1 MCRPGKKFPM
11 FWLGT
16 TILALFW
23 GGSYLAIGIAVKQT
37 PPFGAAMMRVAVC
50 AVFVF
55 VLWLFRQRRQ
65 NSLKQIGGAVLVG
78 AINLGVAWVFL
89 FWAEQTI
96 LPSLAA
102 LICCAVPI
110 FVRLLSPLITP
121 GDHHPASEWLG
132 IGVGFSGVFLLLWP
146 SWQSPDVGQ
155 IWAALAVL
163 AMAACYAFGVV
174 GSRRLSSVLTYAD
187 LLFYQ
192 SIGAL
197 GVLVLVTGLTEGFS
211 PILTWSSEVW
221 FAILY
226 LGIFSTFIAWLIFFW
241 MIKNH
246 GSVKAAVV
254 PYFVPLVSL
263 LLDRWILNALP
274 DTLSLIGGGIILV
287 GVFLT
292 QKADVIQIWFEER
305 TGNYRNK
312 LPNL

>member
-1 MCRPGKKFPM
+1 M
-11 FWLGT
+11 FWIGT

-50 AVFVF
+50 AVLVF
-55 VLWLFRQRRQ
+55 VLWLFRQKRK
-65 NSLKQIGGAVLVG
+65 NSLKQIRAAIFVG
-78 AINLGVAWVFL
+78 AMNLGVAWLFL
-89 FWAEQTI
+89 FWAEKTI

-110 FVRLLSPLITP
+110 FVRLLSPLVTP

-146 SWQSPDVGQ
+146 SWQSPDPSQ

-174 GSRRLSSVLTYAD
+174 GARRLSNTMTYSD

-192 SIGAL
+192 TMGGLS
-197 GVLVLVTGLTEGFS
+197 VLAVATGLTEGFS
-211 PILTWSSEVW
+211 PILTWTDEVW

-241 MIKNH
+241 MIKNQ
-246 GSVKAAVV
+246 GSVKAAIV
-254 PYFVPLVSL
+254 PYFVPFVSL
-263 LLDRWILNALP
+263 LLDRLILHTLP
-274 DTLSLIGGGIILV
+274 DMLSLMGGGIILA

-292 QKADVIQIWFEER
+292 QKADVIQEFFV
-305 TGNYRNK
+305 TPKTANQAS
-312 LPNL
+312 L